1 MMGRM
6 LGCLRILA
14 VRGGVTLLLCLY
26 PFAVSE
32 TFADG
37 LKRWATLR
45 IASEGARPPYNFLD
59 NNNDL
64 AGFEIDLG
72 KELCGRMHLKCSFVQ
87 QDWDGMIPG
96 LVSDHY
102 DAIMAAMEI
111 TDERSQKIGFT
122 KPYIRMPSAFVI
134 AQGGEI
140 LDPSPQGLAG
150 KTIGVEA
157 GGPHEAYLR
166 AVYQESQLHTYAT
179 LEEAVLDLAQDR
191 VDIAFGDKDAVMDF
205 LANRKEGHCCR
216 WLADIGRDPNY
227 FGDGIAVGLRKE
239 DGELK
244 DLFDKAIDEVVADGT
259 YARLRAR
266 YFDFEIY

>member
-1 MMGRM
+1 MMMHMRYCSRSITV
-6 LGCLRILA
+6 LGGA
-14 VRGGVTLLLCLY
+14 VLLLGLSLTS
-26 PFAVSE
+26 VVH

-37 LKRWATLR
+37 LKRWNSVR

-72 KELCGRMHLKCSFVQ
+72 KELCGRMHVTCNFVQ

-102 DAIMAAMEI
+102 DAIMAAMEV

-122 KPYIRMPSAFVI
+122 KPYIRMPSTFIMVQAGDSLE
-134 AQGGEI
+134 ATPE
-140 LDPSPQGLAG
+140 GLAG
-150 KTIGVEA
+150 RTIGVEA
-157 GGPHEAYLR
+157 GGPHEAFLLSTYK
-166 AVYQESQLHTYAT
+166 ESQLHTYAT
-179 LEEAVLDLAQDR
+179 LEEAVLDLAQGRID
-191 VDIAFGDKDAVMDF
+191 VAFGDKDAIMDF
-205 LANRKEGHCCR
+205 LNTRKEGHCCK
-216 WLADIGRDPNY
+216 WLADVARDPDY
-227 FGDGIAVGLRKE
+227 FGDGVAIGLRKE

-244 DLFDKAIDEVVADGT
+244 SLFDKAIDEVVADGT